1 MDCTDYDP
9 TQTLLFG
16 NTSQTPS
23 NKFKIINASIDSIL
37 SSNRFDKLLFYTN
50 SFISKSEFNQEFSF
64 LQSTIFVFT
73 YIFIIV
79 ISYFIL
85 TDIFRYTG
93 IWWSCDFVCLCFFD
107 FILSEVRCKFIIT
120 YIYILLWNQRNK
132 NTTYIFTT
140 LSFTYL
146 LYDLQVN
153 IVHKKFIE
161 YSI

>member
-1 MDCTDYDP
+1 MDC
-9 TQTLLFG
+9 TLLFG
-16 NTSQTPS
+16 NTSQTSS
-23 NKFKIINASIDSIL
+23 NKFKIINASIGSIL
-37 SSNRFDKLLFYTN
+37 SSKRFDKLLFNTN
-50 SFISKSEFNQEFSF
+50 SFISKSEFNQELSF

-85 TDIFRYTG
+85 TDIFRYIG
-93 IWWSCDFVCLCFFD
+93 IWWLCNFVCLSFFD

-120 YIYILLWNQRNK
+120 YIYIYILLWNQRNK
-132 NTTYIFTT
+132 NATYIFTT

>member
-73 YIFIIV
+73 NTFIIV

-85 TDIFRYTG
+85 TDIFRYIG
-93 IWWSCDFVCLCFFD
+93 IWWSCNFVCLCFFD

-120 YIYILLWNQRNK
+120 YIYIYYYEIRGIKILHIFSLL
-132 NTTYIFTT
+132 
-140 LSFTYL
+140 
-146 LYDLQVN
+146 
-153 IVHKKFIE
+153 
-161 YSI
+161 